1 MSAWSARRAE
11 ALAFGLVAAC
21 LVGKSLSARPRV
33 VGDGAEY
40 FLVAE
45 ALFRHGS
52 PDLRA
57 GDREAV
63 WQQLAAEGVDG
74 AAHLAEVPVLE
85 ARNGRSYTI
94 HFWGYPLATLP
105 ARLALGVLGLSALK
119 APQVTN
125 AFLFTAAIGVVL
137 FQSPLPAFARRTFA
151 ALSLLSPALWFVV
164 WPHPEV
170 FSFSL
175 ATLALVWRAA
185 ARAEAAVPAAAFAS
199 VQNPPLALLAGAIW
213 FEAARASVR
222 RGGGRGSR
230 EAALLALAL
239 LPAAVPSAFYLWRFG
254 TPSLL
259 TRGALDLA
267 NLSLRRTFE
276 LLFDLN
282 LGLMPYAP
290 FVLAASLW
298 YAVTARGCRWGWGLA
313 LAMAF
318 VSTATC
324 NWNSGTSGP
333 ARYAVWI
340 YPLVLD
346 GFVGLLRD
354 RATAGS
360 PP

>member
-21 LVGKSLSARPRV
+21 VVGKSLEARPRV

-45 ALFRHGS
+45 ALSRHRS

-63 WQQLAAEGVDG
+63 WQRLAAEGIDG

-85 ARNGRSYTI
+85 AGNGRSYTI

-105 ARLALGVLGLSALK
+105 ARLALGVLGVSALK

-137 FQSPLPAFARRTFA
+137 FQAPLPAFARRTFA
-151 ALSLLSPALWFVV
+151 TLSLLSPALWFVV

-175 ATLALVWRAA
+175 ATVALVWRAA
-185 ARAEAAVPAAAFAS
+185 ARSEAAILAAAVAS
-199 VQNPPLALLAGAIW
+199 VQNPPLALLAVATW
-213 FEAARASVR
+213 CEAALASFR
-222 RGGGRGSR
+222 RGGWRASPD
-230 EAALLALAL
+230 AALLALAL

-259 TRGALDLA
+259 ARGALDPA
-267 NLSLRRTFE
+267 NLSLGRTLE

-282 LGLMPYAP
+282 LGLLPYAP
-290 FVLAASLW
+290 FVLVASLG
-298 YAVTARGCRWGWGLA
+298 YAFTARGCRWGWGLA

-318 VSTATC
+318 ACTATC

-340 YPLVLD
+340 YPLLLD
-346 GFVGLLRD
+346 GFVGLLGRS
-354 RATAGS
+354 ATDG
-360 PP
+360 PPP